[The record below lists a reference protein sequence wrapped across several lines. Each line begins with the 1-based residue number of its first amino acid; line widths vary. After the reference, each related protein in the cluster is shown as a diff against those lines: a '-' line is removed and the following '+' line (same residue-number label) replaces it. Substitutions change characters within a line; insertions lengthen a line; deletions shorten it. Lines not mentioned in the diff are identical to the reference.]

1 MNYVINKVL
10 FGNETHLLV
19 GDEWVGVINHLFS
32 FRMEEHNTNLTN
44 NWCVQNR
51 SHMVVAFIHDTRSLN
66 KQHPIAKN
74 KNITTPAH
82 YHT

>member
-19 GDEWVGVINHLFS
+19 GDEWVGVINHLVS

-44 NWCVQNR
+44 N
-51 SHMVVAFIHDTRSLN
+51 
-66 KQHPIAKN
+66 
-74 KNITTPAH
+74 
-82 YHT
+82 